1 MDKKRY
7 DMLKDMGEVAN
18 LINTMPIRLGKFE
31 KNDKIT
37 ETLVRDMMMDICY
50 MIFFG
55 NFRDDIKMDIHSI
68 GIVASLFHSY
78 FAQKVDLWHST
89 YLMDEFN
96 EWGNIPDKYKEN
108 HKEIYYKLGGSQ
120 RNYFDM
126 QELLMCVEVNSC
138 Y

>member
-1 MDKKRY
+1 MDKIRF
-7 DMLKDMGEVAN
+7 DMIKDMGEVN
-18 LINTMPIRLGKFE
+18 KLINNMPIRLGRYE
-31 KNDKIT
+31 KNDKVT
-37 ETLVRDMMMDICY
+37 ETMVRDMMTDIMF
-50 MIFFG
+50 MIYHG

-68 GIVASLFHSY
+68 GMVASLFHSY

-96 EWGNIPDKYKEN
+96 ECGKLPDKYKAN
-108 HKEIYYKLGGSQ
+108 HKELYYKLGGSQ

-126 QELLMCVEVNSC
+126 QELLICIEANCC

>member
-7 DMLKDMGEVAN
+7 DMLKDMGEVTN
-18 LINTMPIRLGKFE
+18 LINTMPIRLGRFK

-37 ETLVRDMMMDICY
+37 ETLVRAMMTDICY

-68 GIVASLFHSY
+68 GKVASLFHSY
-78 FAQKVDLWHST
+78 FPQKVDLWHST
-89 YLMDEFN
+89 YLMDYFN
-96 EWGNIPDKYKEN
+96 EDGKLPDKYKEN
-108 HKEIYYKLGGSQ
+108 HNEIYYKFGGSQ

-126 QELLMCVEVNSC
+126 QELLMCIEVNCC